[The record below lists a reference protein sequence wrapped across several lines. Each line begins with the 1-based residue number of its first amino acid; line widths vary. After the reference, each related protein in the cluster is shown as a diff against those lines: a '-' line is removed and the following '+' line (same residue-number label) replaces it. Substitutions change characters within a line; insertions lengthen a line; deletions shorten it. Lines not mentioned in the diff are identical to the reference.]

1 MIIILIFCGNHSV
14 KKMRFQQV
22 RRSVLAKLSR
32 QGNVDWR
39 KQDNGYYNTKPN
51 DENHIKKCDLG
62 KKLRHEWIHD

>member
-1 MIIILIFCGNHSV
+1 
-14 KKMRFQQV
+14 MRFQQV